1 MCLNKITNRN
11 PGIQDLLDAGF
22 KAEVDKRG
30 KNWLIGYRTRVTGLG
45 HKDYEVGKSY
55 NQIDYTKEFIRDTLV
70 AEENYSV
77 EEAENI
83 MEAIYHHTNLIE
95 SGALRTD
102 SGELHYGG
110 FFVFAN
116 LDQCKAWGEGMQ
128 ELVKVHIWPSHV
140 HTLGTQVWNDDKG
153 HMHDAVVCVTT
164 EMRVVESVFKPDVGT
179 LSEEDV

>member
-1 MCLNKITNRN
+1 MCLTKITNRN

-22 KAEVDKRG
+22 KTNEN
-30 KNWLIGYRTRVTGLG
+30 NWLIGYRTRVTGQG

-83 MEAIYHHTNLIE
+83 MKAIYNYTMLIE
-95 SGALRTD
+95 KGALRTN

-128 ELVKVHIWPSHV
+128 ELVKVHIWPGHV
-140 HTLGTQVWNDDKG
+140 HTLGTQVWIDDKG

-164 EMRVVESVFKPDVGT
+164 EMRVVESVPDVGT